1 MSHSPL
7 IDGIHGLRDHWDV
20 VVVGAG
26 HNGLVAA
33 CYLALAGRSVLV
45 LERSDHVGGAAVS
58 RRVFSGVDARLSQY
72 SYLLSLFPT
81 SMIDE
86 LGLGVTTIRR
96 RVSSYTPDPADPSRG
111 LLVRTDDPRGPRDAI
126 RRLTGS
132 GADADA
138 WERFAGW
145 TAALARAV
153 APGLTGPVPTRA
165 QVRERTAEE
174 SAWRALVE
182 TPLGAV
188 LDQEFTSD
196 LIRGIL
202 ATDGLIGTATSLH
215 DPSLL
220 ANRCLLFHTVGNSTG
235 DWDVPV
241 GGMGALTDALAE
253 RARTAGARLVVG
265 ATVTGITPGAG
276 SVPGAEVSVE
286 SGGATSVVTARH
298 VLVNAAPQVLDSLV
312 TGHRPAP
319 GPPAAQGSQLKVNLL
334 LSRLPRPADSEVDPA
349 EAFAGTFHIN
359 ETQSQL
365 ERAFTDSAGGR
376 LPAPL
381 PAEIYCHTL
390 SDPSIL
396 SPALATRGVHTMTLF
411 GLHVPY
417 SLFTDDPAGMK
428 ARATEAALA
437 SIDTVLAEPIADC
450 LLTDSDGR
458 PCIDVATPVDLER
471 DLALP
476 LGNIFHTP
484 VEWPWAEPDD
494 PRGRWGVGTAYRDV
508 LLCGSGALRG
518 GAVSGIPGRSAAMAL
533 LTP

>member
-1 MSHSPL
+1 VT
-7 IDGIHGLRDHWDV
+7 DWDV
-20 VVVGAG
+20 VIVGGG

-33 CYLALAGRSVLV
+33 CYLATAGRSVLV
-45 LERSDHVGGAAVS
+45 LERSDHVGGAAIS
-58 RRVFSGVDARLSQY
+58 RAVFPGFDARLSKY

-81 SMIDE
+81 SVIEE
-86 LGLGVTTIRR
+86 LRLPIRTIRR
-96 RVSSYTPDPADPSRG
+96 RVSSYTPDPADPTLG
-111 LLVRTDDPRGPRDAI
+111 LLVRADDRRGLRDQL

-132 GADADA
+132 DADADA

-145 TAALARAV
+145 TGALARAV

-165 QVRERTAEE
+165 EIRERTADDT
-174 SAWRALVE
+174 AWTALIE
-182 TPLGAV
+182 TPLGEV
-188 LDQEFTSD
+188 LDREFDSD
-196 LIRGIL
+196 LVRGIL
-202 ATDGLIGTATSLH
+202 ATDGLIGTATSLY
-215 DPSLL
+215 DQSLL

-241 GGMGALTDALAE
+241 GGMGAVTDALAD
-253 RARTAGARLVVG
+253 RARAAGAQLRTG
-265 ATVTGITPGAG
+265 ATVTGLIPGDG
-276 SVPGAEVSVE
+276 SVPGAEVHVE
-286 SGGATSVVTARH
+286 TAGATSVLTARH
-298 VLVNAAPQVLDSLV
+298 VLVNAAPQVLDELV
-312 TGHRPAP
+312 TGRRGAP
-319 GPPAAQGSQLKVNLL
+319 GGPADEGSQLKVNLL
-334 LSRLPRPADSEVDPA
+334 LSRLPRPADAGVDPA
-349 EAFAGTFHIN
+349 DAFAGTFHIN

-365 ERAFTDSAGGR
+365 ERAFTDSAAGGI
-376 LPAPL
+376 PAPL

-396 SPALATRGVHTMTLF
+396 SPALAARGVHTMTLF

-417 SLFTDDPAGMK
+417 SLFIADPDGVRD
-428 ARATEAALA
+428 RATAAALA
-437 SIDTVLAEPIADC
+437 SVDRVLAEPIAGC
-450 LLTDSDGR
+450 LLTDAAGR

-476 LGNIFHTP
+476 QGNIFHTP

-533 LTP
+533 LAP